1 MQQDVKTFETAA
13 ADTST
18 PRIAPHAAPAKAD
31 PAEEAA
37 RERREQDKVL
47 AIMLCGVVALVLAV
61 WIWGGSGLLAWA
73 LTMTGLAG
81 VWVVYTTRGI
91 RTSADD

>member
-1 MQQDVKTFETAA
+1 MQQDMKRFDTAVAA
-13 ADTST
+13 AT
-18 PRIAPHAAPAKAD
+18 PRLAPHATTPAKSD
-31 PAEEAA
+31 PAAEAA

-47 AIMLCGVVALVLAV
+47 AVMLCGVVALVLAV
-61 WIWGGSGLLAWA
+61 WIWGGSGLLGWA

-81 VWVVYTTRGI
+81 VWIVYTTRGI